1 MKALNELI
9 TLLRNDEEVLAF
21 QKLEAVL
28 LADETLL
35 NEYKKLLGKQKR
47 LVNHEVKRDHN
58 LKETREAYHQDLE
71 RLNDNP
77 FIENYLTHQESINTM
92 VQWMHATI
100 EETLETAIN
109 DAVKTP

>member
-9 TLLRNDEEVLAF
+9 TLLKEDEEIIVF

-35 NEYKKLLGKQKR
+35 NEYKKLLTKQKH

-58 LKETREAYHQDLE
+58 LKETREVYHQALE
-71 RLNDNP
+71 QLSDNP
-77 FIENYLTHQESINTM
+77 FIENYLAHQESINTM

-100 EETLETAIN
+100 EETLEKAIN